1 MNATKIKP
9 KTPPIVIEWAHRADI
24 AAILEIEHD
33 LFEFPWT
40 ENDFIHCLR
49 QRDCI
54 GMTAV
59 IGDIVAGYIVYELHA
74 KRMQVLNFAVRTEC
88 QLKGVGRAM
97 MAKLINKLSSQRRS
111 KIVLHVRETN
121 LDACLFFKAV
131 GMRAVATVEEFF
143 DNGEDAYRFEYLYK
157 AAKSVAAE
165 AENNL

>member
-40 ENDFIHCLR
+40 EKDFIHCLR
-49 QRDCI
+49 QRNCI
-54 GMTAV
+54 GMKSR
-59 IGDIVAGYIVYELHA
+59 IGDIVAGYMVYELHA
-74 KRMQVLNFAVRTEC
+74 KRLQVLNFAVRTEY

-111 KIVLHVRETN
+111 KIILHVRETN

-131 GMRAVATVEEFF
+131 GLKAVATVENCF
-143 DNGEDAYRFEYLYK
+143 DNGEDAYRFEYRYK
-157 AAKSVAAE
+157 AARQVAVGT
-165 AENNL
+165 ENNP